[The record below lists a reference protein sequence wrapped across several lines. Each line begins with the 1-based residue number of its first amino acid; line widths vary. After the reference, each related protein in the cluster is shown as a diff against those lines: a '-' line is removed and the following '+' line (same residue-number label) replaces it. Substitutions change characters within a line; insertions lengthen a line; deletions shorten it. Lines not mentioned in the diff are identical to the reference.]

1 MSETV
6 LVETH
11 GDWMQITLNRP
22 DKLNCLNKS
31 MHLALRAALQQAHDQ
46 AARAVLITGAGRGF
60 CAGQDLGD
68 RRPGTSDWPPD
79 LQQTLNDYFNPII
92 KLITSLPA
100 PVICAV
106 NGVAA
111 GAGMSIALAC
121 DMVLAADSA
130 SFIQS
135 FSKIGLVPDAG
146 SSWILPRRVG
156 MARAMGLALTATPLS
171 AADAEAWGLIWK
183 RYEDDAVLQAARAMA
198 EQLASGPTAAFAST
212 KMLMQRAATAD
223 IEAQLDHEARAQKLC
238 ATSTDYTEGV
248 QAFLDKRAPRFT
260 GQ

>member
-79 LQQTLNDYFNPII
+79 LQQTLNDYFNPNI

-121 DMVLAADSA
+121 DVVLAADSA

-171 AADAEAWGLIWK
+171 AVDAEAWGLIWK
-183 RYEDDAVLQAARAMA
+183 RYEDDALLQAARAMA

-223 IEAQLDHEARAQKLC
+223 IETQLDHEARAQKLC
-238 ATSTDYTEGV
+238 ATSPDYTEGV

>member
-11 GDWMQITLNRP
+11 GDWLQITLNRP

-79 LQQTLNDYFNPII
+79 LQQTLNDYFNPNI

-106 NGVAA
+106 SGVAA

-121 DMVLAADSA
+121 DMALAADSA

-183 RYEDDAVLQAARAMA
+183 RYEDDALLQAARAMA

-223 IEAQLDHEARAQKLC
+223 IETQLDHEAHAQKLC

>member
-1 MSETV
+1 MSNTV
-6 LVETH
+6 LVKSH
-11 GDWMQITLNRP
+11 GDWLQITLNRP
-22 DKLNCLNKS
+22 DKLNCLNRS
-31 MHLALRAALQQAHDQ
+31 MHLALRAALQQAYDQ
-46 AARAVLITGAGRGF
+46 ASRAVLITGAGRGF

-68 RRPGTSDWPPD
+68 RRPGTADWPPD
-79 LQQTLNDYFNPII
+79 LQQTLNDYFNPNI

-111 GAGMSIALAC
+111 GAGASIALAC

-156 MARAMGLALTATPLS
+156 LARAMGLALTATPLS

-183 RYEDDAVLQAARAMA
+183 RYEDDALLPAAQALAD
-198 EQLASGPTAAFAST
+198 QLANGPTAAFAAT
-212 KMLMQRAATAD
+212 KMLMQHSVTTD
-223 IEAQLDHEARAQKLC
+223 FETQLDQEAHAQKLR
-238 ATSTDYTEGV
+238 AISLDYTEGV
-248 QAFLDKRAPRFT
+248 QAFLDKRAPKFT
-260 GQ
+260 GE

>member
-11 GDWMQITLNRP
+11 GDWLQITLNRP
-22 DKLNCLNKS
+22 DKLNCLNRS
-31 MHLALRAALQQAHDQ
+31 MQLALRAALQQAHDQ

-79 LQQTLNDYFNPII
+79 LQQTLNDYFNPNI

-183 RYEDDAVLQAARAMA
+183 RYEDDALLQAARAMA

-223 IEAQLDHEARAQKLC
+223 IETQLDHEARAQKLC

-248 QAFLDKRAPRFT
+248 RAFLDKRAPRFT

>member
-11 GDWMQITLNRP
+11 GDWLQITLNRP
-22 DKLNCLNKS
+22 DKLNCLNRS

-79 LQQTLNDYFNPII
+79 LQQTLNDYFNPNI

-111 GAGMSIALAC
+111 GAGMSIAFAC
-121 DMVLAADSA
+121 DMVLSADSA

-183 RYEDDAVLQAARAMA
+183 RYEDDALLQAARAMA

-212 KMLMQRAATAD
+212 KMLMQRAATVD
-223 IEAQLDHEARAQKLC
+223 IETQLDHEARAQKLC

>member
-79 LQQTLNDYFNPII
+79 LQQTLNDYFNPNI

-111 GAGMSIALAC
+111 GAGMSIAFAC

-183 RYEDDAVLQAARAMA
+183 RYEDDALLQAARAMA

-223 IEAQLDHEARAQKLC
+223 FETQLDHEARAQKLC
-238 ATSTDYTEGV
+238 ATSPDYTEGV

>member
-1 MSETV
+1 MSDTV

-11 GDWMQITLNRP
+11 GDWLQITLNRP

-79 LQQTLNDYFNPII
+79 LQQTLNDYFNPNI

-111 GAGMSIALAC
+111 GAGASIALAC
-121 DMVLAADSA
+121 DIVLAADSA
-130 SFIQS
+130 RFIQS

-183 RYEDDAVLQAARAMA
+183 RYEDDALLQAARAMA

-223 IEAQLDHEARAQKLC
+223 FETQLDHEARAQKLC
-238 ATSTDYTEGV
+238 ATSPDYTEGV

>member
-1 MSETV
+1 MSDPV

-11 GDWMQITLNRP
+11 GDWLQITLNRP

-79 LQQTLNDYFNPII
+79 LQQTLNDYFNPNI

-171 AADAEAWGLIWK
+171 AVDAEAWGLIWK
-183 RYEDDAVLQAARAMA
+183 RYEDDALLQAARAMA

-223 IEAQLDHEARAQKLC
+223 IETQLDHEARAQKLC

>member
-79 LQQTLNDYFNPII
+79 LQQTLNDYFNPNI

-121 DMVLAADSA
+121 DVVLAADSA

-171 AADAEAWGLIWK
+171 AVDAEAWGLIWK
-183 RYEDDAVLQAARAMA
+183 RYEDDALLQAARAMA

-223 IEAQLDHEARAQKLC
+223 IETQLDHEARAQKLC

-248 QAFLDKRAPRFT
+248 RAFLDKRAPRFT

>member
-11 GDWMQITLNRP
+11 GDWLQITLNRP

-79 LQQTLNDYFNPII
+79 LQQTLNDYFNPNI

-121 DMVLAADSA
+121 DMALAADSA

-171 AADAEAWGLIWK
+171 AVDAEAWGLIWK
-183 RYEDDAVLQAARAMA
+183 RYEDDALLQAARAMA

-223 IEAQLDHEARAQKLC
+223 IETQLDHEARAQKLC

-248 QAFLDKRAPRFT
+248 RAFLDKRAPRFT

>member
-11 GDWMQITLNRP
+11 GDWLQITLNRP

-79 LQQTLNDYFNPII
+79 LQQTLNDYFNPNI

-121 DMVLAADSA
+121 DVVLAADSA

-171 AADAEAWGLIWK
+171 AVDAEAWGLIWK
-183 RYEDDAVLQAARAMA
+183 RYEDDALLQAARAMA

-223 IEAQLDHEARAQKLC
+223 IETQLDHEARAQKLC
-238 ATSTDYTEGV
+238 ATSPDYTEGV

>member
-11 GDWMQITLNRP
+11 GDWLQITLNRP
-22 DKLNCLNKS
+22 EKLNCLNKS

-79 LQQTLNDYFNPII
+79 LQQTLNNYLNPNI

-111 GAGMSIALAC
+111 GAGMSIAFAC

-183 RYEDDAVLQAARAMA
+183 RYEDDALLQAARAMA

-212 KMLMQRAATAD
+212 KMLMQHAATAD
-223 IEAQLDHEARAQKLC
+223 IETQLDHEARAQKLC

>member
-1 MSETV
+1 
-6 LVETH
+6 
-11 GDWMQITLNRP
+11 
-22 DKLNCLNKS
+22 
-31 MHLALRAALQQAHDQ
+31 
-46 AARAVLITGAGRGF
+46 
-60 CAGQDLGD
+60 
-68 RRPGTSDWPPD
+68 
-79 LQQTLNDYFNPII
+79 LQQTLNDYFNPNI

-156 MARAMGLALTATPLS
+156 MARAIGLALTATPLS

-183 RYEDDAVLQAARAMA
+183 RYEDDALLQAARAMA

-223 IEAQLDHEARAQKLC
+223 IETQLDHEARAQKLC

>member
-11 GDWMQITLNRP
+11 GDWLQITLNRP

-79 LQQTLNDYFNPII
+79 LQQTLNDYFNPNI

-171 AADAEAWGLIWK
+171 AVDAEAWGLIWK
-183 RYEDDAVLQAARAMA
+183 RYEDDALLQAARAMA

-223 IEAQLDHEARAQKLC
+223 IETQLDHEARAQKLC

-248 QAFLDKRAPRFT
+248 RAFLDKRAPRFT

>member
-79 LQQTLNDYFNPII
+79 LQQTLNDYFNPNI

-146 SSWILPRRVG
+146 GSWILPRRVG

-171 AADAEAWGLIWK
+171 AVDAEAWGLIWK
-183 RYEDDAVLQAARAMA
+183 RYEDDALLQAARAMA

-223 IEAQLDHEARAQKLC
+223 IETQLDHEARAQKLC

-248 QAFLDKRAPRFT
+248 RAFLDKRAPRFT

>member
-79 LQQTLNDYFNPII
+79 LQQTLNDYFNPNI

-121 DMVLAADSA
+121 DVVLAADSA

-183 RYEDDAVLQAARAMA
+183 RYEDDALLQAARAMA

-223 IEAQLDHEARAQKLC
+223 IETQLDHEARAQKLC

-248 QAFLDKRAPRFT
+248 RAFLDKRAPRFT

>member
-11 GDWMQITLNRP
+11 GDWLQITLNRP

-79 LQQTLNDYFNPII
+79 LQQTLNDYFNPNI

-121 DMVLAADSA
+121 DVVLAADSA

-183 RYEDDAVLQAARAMA
+183 RYEDDALLQAARAMA

-223 IEAQLDHEARAQKLC
+223 IETQLDHEARGQKLC

-248 QAFLDKRAPRFT
+248 RAFLDKRAPRFT

>member
-79 LQQTLNDYFNPII
+79 LQQTLNDYFNPNI

-111 GAGMSIALAC
+111 GAGMSIAFAC
-121 DMVLAADSA
+121 DIVLAADSA

-183 RYEDDAVLQAARAMA
+183 RYEDDALLQAARAMA

-223 IEAQLDHEARAQKLC
+223 IETQLDHEARAQKLC

>member
-11 GDWMQITLNRP
+11 GDWLQITLNRP

-79 LQQTLNDYFNPII
+79 LQQTLNDYFNPNI

-111 GAGMSIALAC
+111 GAGMSIAFAC

-146 SSWILPRRVG
+146 SSWILQRRVG

-183 RYEDDAVLQAARAMA
+183 RYEDDALLQAARAMA

-223 IEAQLDHEARAQKLC
+223 IETQLDHEARAQKLC

-248 QAFLDKRAPRFT
+248 RAFLDKRAPRFT

>member
-1 MSETV
+1 MSDPV

-11 GDWMQITLNRP
+11 GDWLQITLNRP

-79 LQQTLNDYFNPII
+79 LQQTLNDYFNPNI

-183 RYEDDAVLQAARAMA
+183 RYEDDALLQAARAMA

-223 IEAQLDHEARAQKLC
+223 IETQLDHEARAQKLC

>member
-11 GDWMQITLNRP
+11 GDWLQITLNRP

-183 RYEDDAVLQAARAMA
+183 RYEDDALLQAARAMA

-223 IEAQLDHEARAQKLC
+223 FETQLDHEARTQKLC
-238 ATSTDYTEGV
+238 ATSPDYTEGV

>member
-1 MSETV
+1 MDETV

-79 LQQTLNDYFNPII
+79 LQQTLNDYFNPNI

-183 RYEDDAVLQAARAMA
+183 RYDDDALLQAARAMA

-223 IEAQLDHEARAQKLC
+223 IETQLDHEARAQKLC

>member
-79 LQQTLNDYFNPII
+79 LQQTLNDYFNPNI

-171 AADAEAWGLIWK
+171 AVDAEAWGLIWK
-183 RYEDDAVLQAARAMA
+183 RYEDDALLQAARAMA

-223 IEAQLDHEARAQKLC
+223 IETQLDHEARAQKLC

>member
-1 MSETV
+1 MSKTV

-11 GDWMQITLNRP
+11 GDWLQITLNRP

-79 LQQTLNDYFNPII
+79 LQQTLNDYFNPNI

-121 DMVLAADSA
+121 DMALAADSA

-183 RYEDDAVLQAARAMA
+183 RYEDDALLQAARAMA

-223 IEAQLDHEARAQKLC
+223 IETQLDHEARAQKLC

-248 QAFLDKRAPRFT
+248 RAFLDKRAPRFT

>member
-1 MSETV
+1 MSKTV

-11 GDWMQITLNRP
+11 GDWLQITLNRP

-68 RRPGTSDWPPD
+68 RRPGKSDWPPD
-79 LQQTLNDYFNPII
+79 LQQTLNDYFNPNI
-92 KLITSLPA
+92 KLIPSLPA

-156 MARAMGLALTATPLS
+156 MARAMGLAMTATPLS
-171 AADAEAWGLIWK
+171 AVDAEAWGLIWK
-183 RYEDDAVLQAARAMA
+183 RYEDDALLQAARAMA

-223 IEAQLDHEARAQKLC
+223 IETQLDHEARAQKLC

>member
-79 LQQTLNDYFNPII
+79 LQQTLNDYFNPNI

-121 DMVLAADSA
+121 DMALAADSA

-183 RYEDDAVLQAARAMA
+183 RYDDDALLQAARAMA

-223 IEAQLDHEARAQKLC
+223 IETQLDHEARAQKLC

>member
-1 MSETV
+1 MSKTV

-11 GDWMQITLNRP
+11 GDWLQITLNRP
-22 DKLNCLNKS
+22 DKLNCLNRS

-79 LQQTLNDYFNPII
+79 LQQTLNDYFNPNI

-183 RYEDDAVLQAARAMA
+183 RYEDDALLQAARAMA

-212 KMLMQRAATAD
+212 KMLMQRAATA
-223 IEAQLDHEARAQKLC
+223 EFETQLDHEARAQKLC

>member
-11 GDWMQITLNRP
+11 GDWLQITLNRP

-79 LQQTLNDYFNPII
+79 LQQTLNDYFNPNI

-121 DMVLAADSA
+121 DMALAADSA

-183 RYEDDAVLQAARAMA
+183 RYEDDALLQAARAMA

-223 IEAQLDHEARAQKLC
+223 IETQLDHEARAQKLC

-248 QAFLDKRAPRFT
+248 RAFLDKRAPRFT

>member
-1 MSETV
+1 MNDTV
-6 LVETH
+6 LVESH
-11 GDWMQITLNRP
+11 GDWLQITLNRP
-22 DKLNCLNKS
+22 DKLNCLNKP

-68 RRPGTSDWPPD
+68 RHPGTADWPPD
-79 LQQTLNDYFNPII
+79 LQETLNDYFNPNI

-111 GAGMSIALAC
+111 GAGASIAMAC

-146 SSWILPRRVG
+146 SSWNLPRRIG
-156 MARAMGLALTATPLS
+156 MARAMGLALTATPLL

-183 RYEDDAVLQAARAMA
+183 RYEDNALLPAAQVLAA
-198 EQLASGPTAAFAST
+198 QLANGPTAAHAAT
-212 KMLMQRAATAD
+212 KMLLQQAATND
-223 IEAQLDHEARAQKLC
+223 FETQLDHEARAQKSC
-238 ATSTDYTEGV
+238 ATSADYAEGV
-248 QAFLDKRAPRFT
+248 QAFLDKRATRFV
-260 GQ
+260 GE

>member
-46 AARAVLITGAGRGF
+46 AARAVLTTGAGRGF

-171 AADAEAWGLIWK
+171 AVDAEAWGLIWK
-183 RYEDDAVLQAARAMA
+183 RYEDDALLQAARAMA

-212 KMLMQRAATAD
+212 KMLMQRAATTD
-223 IEAQLDHEARAQKLC
+223 IETQLDHEAHAQKLC

>member
-11 GDWMQITLNRP
+11 GDWLQITLNRP
-22 DKLNCLNKS
+22 DKLNCLNEE
-31 MHLALRAALQQAHDQ
+31 MHLALRDALQQAYDHTT
-46 AARAVLITGAGRGF
+46 RAVLITGAGRGF

-68 RRPGTSDWPPD
+68 RRPDTVDWPPD
-79 LQQTLNDYFNPII
+79 LQQTLNEYFNPNI

-106 NGVAA
+106 SGVAA
-111 GAGMSIALAC
+111 GAGASIALAC

-156 MARAMGLALTATPLS
+156 IALAMGLVLTATPLS
-171 AADAEAWGLIWK
+171 AVDAEEWGLIWK
-183 RYEDDAVLQAARAMA
+183 RYEDDALLPAAQALAD
-198 EQLASGPTAAFAST
+198 QLASGPTAALAAT
-212 KMLMQRAATAD
+212 KMLMQSATTTEFATHLEL
-223 IEAQLDHEARAQKLC
+223 EAYTQKSC
-238 ATSTDYTEGV
+238 GASSDYAEGV
-248 QAFLDKRAPRFT
+248 QAFLDNRPSRFA
-260 GQ
+260 GE

>member
-183 RYEDDAVLQAARAMA
+183 RYEDDALLQAARAMA

-223 IEAQLDHEARAQKLC
+223 IETQLDHEARAQKLC

>member
-79 LQQTLNDYFNPII
+79 LQQTLNDYFNPNI

-121 DMVLAADSA
+121 DMALAADSA

-171 AADAEAWGLIWK
+171 AVDAEAWGLIWK
-183 RYEDDAVLQAARAMA
+183 RYEDDALLQAARAMA

-223 IEAQLDHEARAQKLC
+223 IETQLDHEARAQKLC

>member
-183 RYEDDAVLQAARAMA
+183 RYEDDALLQAARAMA

-223 IEAQLDHEARAQKLC
+223 IETQLDHEARAQKLC

-248 QAFLDKRAPRFT
+248 RAFLDKRAPRFT

>member
-11 GDWMQITLNRP
+11 GDWLQITLNRP

-79 LQQTLNDYFNPII
+79 LQQTLNNYLNPNI

-135 FSKIGLVPDAG
+135 FSKIGLVPDAS

-183 RYEDDAVLQAARAMA
+183 RYEDDALLQAARAMA

-212 KMLMQRAATAD
+212 KMLMQRAATTD
-223 IEAQLDHEARAQKLC
+223 IETQLDHEAHAQKLC

-248 QAFLDKRAPRFT
+248 RAFLDKRAPRFT

>member
-11 GDWMQITLNRP
+11 GDWLQITLNRP

-68 RRPGTSDWPPD
+68 RHPGTSDWPPD
-79 LQQTLNDYFNPII
+79 LQQTLNDYLNPNI

-183 RYEDDAVLQAARAMA
+183 RYEDDALLQAARAMA

-223 IEAQLDHEARAQKLC
+223 IETQLDHEARAQKLC

>member
-1 MSETV
+1 MPDSV
-6 LVETH
+6 LIEWH
-11 GDWMQITLNRP
+11 GTWLEITLNQP
-22 DKLNCLNKS
+22 EKLNCLNKA
-31 MHLALRAALQQAHDQ
+31 MHLALRDALQQAHDQ
-46 AARAVLITGAGRGF
+46 AARAVLITGAGPGF

-68 RRPGTSDWPPD
+68 RRPGTGDWPPD
-79 LQQTLNDYFNPII
+79 LQQTLTDYFNPNI

-111 GAGMSIALAC
+111 GAGASIALAC
-121 DMVLAADSA
+121 DIVLAADSA
-130 SFIQS
+130 RFIQS

-183 RYEDDAVLQAARAMA
+183 RYEDDALLQAARAMA

-223 IEAQLDHEARAQKLC
+223 IETQLDHEARAQKLC
-238 ATSTDYTEGV
+238 ATSPDYTEGV